1 MSGQSRLALA
11 IVYAGGLV
19 FGIGLAVGEM
29 THMEV
34 VLSFLR
40 LEDLGLLL
48 LMGSATVVTGASVA
62 LAPRL
67 FGASPVGGTT
77 YTRRLKSFDRQVLV
91 GGIIFGIGW
100 GLSGVCPGA
109 AYASVGIG
117 NYPVLWAVGG
127 MFAGAYVQ
135 GIVRTWYAGRGR

>member
-1 MSGQSRLALA
+1 MAV
-11 IVYAGGLV
+11 VYVGGLV
-19 FGIGLAVGEM
+19 FGFGLSVGEM

-48 LMGSATVVTGASVA
+48 LMGSATIVTGAAVA

-67 FGASPVGGTT
+67 LGVAPIGGARF
-77 YTRRLKSFDRQVLV
+77 TRRMKSFDRQVLI
-91 GGIIFGIGW
+91 GGTIFGLGW

-117 NYPVLWAVGG
+117 NLPVLWAVGG

-135 GIVRTWYAGRGR
+135 GILRSGLANRGLT

>member
-1 MSGQSRLALA
+1 MSGQSRLPLA
-11 IVYAGGLV
+11 IVYTGGLV

-40 LEDLGLLL
+40 LEDLGLVL
-48 LMGSATVVTGASVA
+48 LMGTATVVTGASVA

-67 FGASPVGGTT
+67 LGTSPVGGAT
-77 YTRRLKSFDRQVLV
+77 YTRRMKSFDSQVLV
-91 GGIIFGIGW
+91 GGIIFGVGW

-117 NYPVLWAVGG
+117 NYPVFWAVGG
-127 MFAGAYVQ
+127 MFAGAYAQ
-135 GIVRTWYAGRGR
+135 GIARTWYAGRGR